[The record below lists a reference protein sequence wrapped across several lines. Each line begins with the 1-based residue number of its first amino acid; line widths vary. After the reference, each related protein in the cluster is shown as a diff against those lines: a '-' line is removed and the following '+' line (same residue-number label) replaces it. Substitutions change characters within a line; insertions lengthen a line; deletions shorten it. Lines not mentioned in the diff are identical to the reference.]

1 MASETQRK
9 YQRRSAEG
17 WRALLAQQAVS
28 GLTIG
33 AFCRKVSVSTASFYR
48 WRELLQKNGDSGM
61 AAAVTDRVPAVTAL
75 AGTAPHPTP
84 DFVDLGALEDLAAP
98 VPRDDAALPRV
109 ELRLEL
115 GGGVVLHLVRG

>member
-1 MASETQRK
+1 MQSDTQRR

-33 AFCRKVSVSTASFYR
+33 AFCRKVTVSTASFYR

-61 AAAVTDRVPAVTAL
+61 AAALTDRVPAAM
-75 AGTAPHPTP
+75 APCRAPE
-84 DFVDLGALEDLAAP
+84 FVDLGALEDLAAP
-98 VPRDDAALPRV
+98 ARRDDAASPRV

-115 GGGVVLHLVRG
+115 GGGMVLHLVRG

>member
-1 MASETQRK
+1 MPARD
-9 YQRRSAEG
+9 SAEG

-48 WRELLQKNGDSGM
+48 WRELLQKNGNPGM
-61 AAAVTDRVPAVTAL
+61 AAVTDRVPIAMT
-75 AGTAPHPTP
+75 PHRTP

-98 VPRDDAALPRV
+98 VPRDDTALPRV
-109 ELRLEL
+109 ELRLEF
-115 GGGVVLHLVRG
+115 GGGLVLHLVRG

>member
-33 AFCRKVSVSTASFYR
+33 AFCRKVSVRSAASFYR
-48 WRELLQKNGDSGM
+48 W
-61 AAAVTDRVPAVTAL
+61 
-75 AGTAPHPTP
+75 
-84 DFVDLGALEDLAAP
+84 LGYATNPSA
-98 VPRDDAALPRV
+98 
-109 ELRLEL
+109 
-115 GGGVVLHLVRG
+115 

>member
-1 MASETQRK
+1 MQSDTRRR

-17 WRALLAQQAVS
+17 WRALLAQQAAS

-33 AFCRKVSVSTASFYR
+33 AFCRKVTVSTASFYR
-48 WRELLQKNGDSGM
+48 WQELLQKNGDSGM
-61 AAAVTDRVPAVTAL
+61 AAAVTDRVPAHAT
-75 AGTAPHPTP
+75 PHRTP

-98 VPRDDAALPRV
+98 VPRDDAASPRV

-115 GGGVVLHLVRG
+115 GGGMVLHLVRG

>member
-33 AFCRKVSVSTASFYR
+33 AFCRRVSVSTASFYR

-61 AAAVTDRVPAVTAL
+61 AAAVTDRVPTAM
-75 AGTAPHPTP
+75 APHPTP
-84 DFVDLGALEDLAAP
+84 DFVDLGALEDLAPP

-115 GGGVVLHLVRG
+115 GGGLVLHLVRG